1 MNAQLPAEGIMK
13 TNDWGDSRVYRIACN
28 CGDENHNHNMW
39 VEADD
44 CDIQVTIYT
53 TVKSNFWSEVF
64 KPRYDIDNVWLQ
76 EFDWFCKGLLNGLIT
91 RAKLTWTLWTK
102 GYIDTESSVHLTK
115 QQALNYAETLKSAIT
130 DVEDFRKDRQ
140 NKEERVTIT
149 KMANEQDC
157 V

>member
-28 CGDENHNHNMW
+28 CHDETHNHNMW

-53 TVKSNFWSEVF
+53 TGKTNWWS
-64 KPRYDIDNVWLQ
+64 K
-76 EFDWFCKGLLNGLIT
+76 T
-91 RAKLTWTLWTK
+91 RWHHIWTLLTK

-130 DVEDFRKDRQ
+130 DLEDFRKDRQ

>member
-1 MNAQLPAEGIMK
+1 MKVQIPAEGIMK

-44 CDIQVTIYT
+44 CDIVVTIYT
-53 TVKSNFWSEVF
+53 TGNTNFWS
-64 KPRYDIDNVWLQ
+64 K
-76 EFDWFCKGLLNGLIT
+76 T
-91 RAKLTWTLWTK
+91 RWYHIWTLLTK
-102 GYIDTESSVHLTK
+102 GYIDTESSVHLNK

-130 DVEDFRKDRQ
+130 DVEEFRKDRQ
-140 NKEERVTIT
+140 GKAERATIT